1 MAKITAM
8 EAYRYLPQTNCKDC
22 GETTCMSF
30 ALKLTSREMELARCP
45 HLEGEKLAVLEDK
58 TTPPVREVVIGSG
71 DKALTVGG
79 EEVMYRHELK
89 FFAPCKI
96 IVDVSDTMEDG
107 EVEKRIA
114 FVKDFA
120 IDRMGETLRLDGLA
134 ARCATDDPAKYAK
147 LVEKIAKKYDGPLI
161 LCSLNPQAL
170 EKALTIV
177 GARKPLVYAAT
188 KDNCEKVRELARKY
202 DAPVAV
208 LSQDLQEMGEL
219 TQKLG
224 TKKIILDPG
233 LITAGKGLGE
243 TLNKYV
249 MLRRSAIESAKELGY
264 PVMCAAAAIWSGEKD
279 EVLAGT
285 YESIIAGL
293 AMDRFA
299 SLIILH
305 STEAWSILPL
315 LTLRQCIYTD
325 PRSEPEVEAKLYTVG
340 NPDEKSPV
348 LVTTNFSLTYF
359 TVEGDV
365 RRANMNAW
373 VLVINTKGFAVDT
386 AVATGDLSAGKI
398 KEALEEA
405 KVAEKVKHK
414 ILVVPLFASH
424 LRGAIEDE
432 TGWEVLVGPRDSSG
446 IQKFLQEK
454 WPA

>member
-22 GETTCMSF
+22 GESTCMSF
-30 ALKLTSREMELARCP
+30 ALKLVAREMELENCP
-45 HLEGEKLAVLEDK
+45 HLEGEKLSSLEEK
-58 TTPPVREVVIGSG
+58 TTPPVREVVVGVK
-71 DKALTVGG
+71 DKTLIVGG

-89 FFAPCKI
+89 FFAPCGI
-96 IVDVSDTMEDG
+96 AIDVSDNMDDA
-107 EVEKRIA
+107 EVEKRVS
-114 FVKDFA
+114 FVQEFE
-120 IDRMGETLRLDGLA
+120 IDRMGDQLRLDGLA
-134 ARCATDDPAKYAK
+134 VRCATDDPAKYAK
-147 LVEKIAKKYDGPLI
+147 LVEKIAKTYDGPLI
-161 LCSLNPQAL
+161 LCSFNPNVL
-170 EKALTIV
+170 EKALKIV
-177 GARKPLVYAAT
+177 GDRKPLLYAAT
-188 KDNCEKVRELARKY
+188 KDNWEKIGELARKH
-202 DAPVAV
+202 DASIAV
-208 LSQDLQEMGEL
+208 YSQDLQEMGEI
-219 TQKLG
+219 TSKLNY
-224 TKKIILDPG
+224 KKIVLDPG

-243 TLNKYV
+243 TLDKYV
-249 MLRRSAIESAKELGY
+249 MLRRSAINGVKELGY
-264 PVMCAAAAIWSGEKD
+264 PVMCAAAAVWNGEKD

-305 STEAWSILPL
+305 SRQPWSILPL
-315 LTLRQCIYTD
+315 VTLRQCIYTD
-325 PRSEPEVEAKLYTVG
+325 PRSEPEVEAKLYAVG

-365 RRANMNAW
+365 RRANINAW

-398 KEALEEA
+398 KEALEEF
-405 KVAEKVKHK
+405 KVADSVNHK
-414 ILVVPLFASH
+414 ILVVPLFASF

-454 WPA
+454 WPT